1 MLIVSPPPVQASWA
15 LPDATVESVTVLIQQ
30 ARQGRSDAWNLIYA
44 RIYQDLHRLARA
56 ELRQR
61 GRQPSLSPT
70 SLISEAWLKM
80 AGAASSA
87 ESRFHLI
94 ALIARAMRYAI
105 LDETKKA
112 VAGKRGRGVDF
123 VDIDEDFR
131 TGETARMEELVLM
144 DQLLE
149 HLGKIDKRL
158 VSVVELRYF
167 GGLSDREIG
176 ALFEVSEERI
186 RREWRT
192 ARSYLIA
199 HLGAVPLPDP
209 PAA

>member
-1 MLIVSPPPVQASWA
+1 MPAAQPVWS
-15 LPDATVESVTVLIQQ
+15 LPDATVESVTVLLHQ
-30 ARQGRSDAWNLIYA
+30 ARDGRSDAWDLIYT

-56 ELRQR
+56 QLRQR
-61 GRQPSLSPT
+61 QRRAPLSPT

-80 AGAASSA
+80 AGAAASA

-112 VAGKRGRGVDF
+112 VADKRGSRIEF
-123 VDIDEDFR
+123 VALE
-131 TGETARMEELVLM
+131 GEHRIGENARMEQLVLM

-149 HLGKIDKRL
+149 HLGKVDERL
-158 VSVVELRYF
+158 VSIVELRYF
-167 GGLSDREIG
+167 GGLSDKEIG
-176 ALFEVSEERI
+176 HLLGVGEDRI

-199 HLGAVPLPDP
+199 RLGQGDSLDLP
-209 PAA
+209 AN